1 MKKWLLVLGF
11 LIMAVPSW
19 ADVTA
24 KIISF
29 RLDDNKNIE
38 VHTQYKI
45 DGVEVVS
52 RYPQEDCDD
61 GVGGTTKCYIW
72 VTRYQILNFINL
84 DGTLMS
90 DSEIKSKI
98 VLDLQQFENSL
109 IQKTYLEKKNQE
121 IFNKNLKTIVGTL
134 DSLSS
139 TTITLKD
146 SAGKDITNLEV
157 KTDGTATA
165 TPVIVVP

>member
-1 MKKWLLVLGF
+1 MKKWLLVLWF
-11 LIMAVPSW
+11 LMMACPAW

-29 RLDDNKNIE
+29 KLDDNKNIE

-52 RYPQEDCDD
+52 RYPQESCDD
-61 GVGGTTKCYIW
+61 GLGGTTQCYIW
-72 VTRYQILNFINL
+72 VTRYQVLNFVNP

-90 DSEIKSKI
+90 DAEIKDKI
-98 VLDLQQFENSL
+98 ILDLQQFENAL

-121 IFNKNLKTIVGTL
+121 IFETNLKTIVGTL
-134 DSLSS
+134 DSLTSS
-139 TTITLKD
+139 TITLKD
-146 SAGKDITNLEV
+146 STGKETTTLEV
-157 KTDGTATA
+157 KTDGTATI
-165 TPVIVVP
+165 TPAIP